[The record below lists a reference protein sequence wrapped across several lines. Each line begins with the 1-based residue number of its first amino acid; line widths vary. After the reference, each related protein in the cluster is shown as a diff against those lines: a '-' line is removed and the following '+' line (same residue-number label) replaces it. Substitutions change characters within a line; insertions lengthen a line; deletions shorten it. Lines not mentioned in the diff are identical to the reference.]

1 LSIKKKVLYLSIIKN
16 KTMKNIKL
24 TETECISVQHILKYF
39 AHQNQLLDEEDKEG
53 IRKLAN
59 KFE

>member
-1 LSIKKKVLYLSIIKN
+1 MRNIELSEID
-16 KTMKNIKL
+16 
-24 TETECISVQHILKYF
+24 CISVQHILKYF
-39 AHQNQLLDEEDKEG
+39 AHQNPLLDEEDKEG

>member
-1 LSIKKKVLYLSIIKN
+1 
-16 KTMKNIKL
+16 MKNIKL
-24 TETECISVQHILKYF
+24 TEIDCVSVQHILKYY
-39 AHQNQLLDEEDKEG
+39 ALQNPLLDEEDKEG

>member
-1 LSIKKKVLYLSIIKN
+1 
-16 KTMKNIKL
+16 MRNIKL